1 MQDANRVPS
10 QVFKYDV
17 AAGRLDLWKEV
28 SPADAAG
35 LAGASRFVV
44 TPDGRYYA
52 YSYLRVL
59 SYLQLVE
66 GMK

>member
-1 MQDANRVPS
+1 MQDANRLPM
-10 QVFKYDV
+10 QVSRYDP
-17 AAGRLDLWKEV
+17 ATGRLDLWKEV

-44 TPDGRYYA
+44 TPDGRFYA
-52 YSYLRVL
+52 YSYLRML

-66 GMK
+66 GLK